1 MNNNDYASKI
11 NNIMDKA
18 KEDVRTQIDRAY
30 QQGYEDAKSE
40 LGQNAIDL
48 AHEEND
54 RAYQQG
60 LDDAWEAV
68 QNITKDKDN
77 GGYSGKMLMDLFG
90 YLTIHEIVQ
99 RYAPQDVIRII
110 KEYEKQQ
117 KQDAEQVQDIQV
129 GDEVVSVYGTK
140 GVVVGMDIYE
150 DEVWLSL
157 LMRHHKVPQFVKA
170 SWVKTKTDRYFPQIA
185 EVLAEMRGE

>member
-1 MNNNDYASKI
+1 MNNNDYARKI

-18 KEDVRTQIDRAY
+18 KEDVRTQIDRVY
-30 QQGYEDAKSE
+30 QKGYADAKSE
-40 LGQNAIDL
+40 LGKNAIDL
-48 AHEEND
+48 AHEESD
-54 RAYQQG
+54 RTYQQG
-60 LDDAWEAV
+60 LEDAWEGVKKIV
-68 QNITKDKDN
+68 QMPYDTTIELFGDFVVNNITQK
-77 GGYSGKMLMDLFG
+77 YCVS
-90 YLTIHEIVQ
+90 
-99 RYAPQDVIRII
+99 DVLQII
-110 KEYEKQQ
+110 KEYESKK
-117 KQDAEQVQDIQV
+117 KQDTEIKV

-185 EVLAEMRGE
+185 EVLKEMRGEEC

>member
-18 KEDVRTQIDRAY
+18 KEDVRTQIDRVY
-30 QQGYEDAKSE
+30 QKGYADAKSE
-40 LGQNAIDL
+40 LGKNAIDL
-48 AHEEND
+48 AHEESD
-54 RAYQQG
+54 RTYQQG
-60 LDDAWEAV
+60 LEDAWEIVKKIAKNE
-68 QNITKDKDN
+68 NI
-77 GGYSGKMLMDLFG
+77 GGYSYNMLQNTFG
-90 YLTIHEIVQ
+90 TIYVDNIALNFTVQ
-99 RYAPQDVIRII
+99 ETISKI
-110 KEYEKQQ
+110 KEYEEQQ

-185 EVLAEMRGE
+185 EVLKEMRGE